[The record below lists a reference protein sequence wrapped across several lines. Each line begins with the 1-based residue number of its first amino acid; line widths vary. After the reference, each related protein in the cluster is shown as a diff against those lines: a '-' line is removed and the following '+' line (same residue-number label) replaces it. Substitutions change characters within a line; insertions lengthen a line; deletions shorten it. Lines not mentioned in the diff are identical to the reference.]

1 MALIRCMDC
10 DHEISDQAASCVQC
24 GRPIKAGAD
33 RSSPQPSSFHSTAW
47 AAVTRSKT
55 PINLFALAMMAC
67 AAVLG
72 VSANSISNACSL
84 IAFTY
89 TLHTFLAVAGMF
101 FVTLLFCR
109 AGVYHPD
116 DLAKAK
122 RDGLQNLGR
131 DKPLI
136 AAGLI
141 VLMFSAY
148 ALYQNSQGTP
158 SCQAPAAAEEK
169 IENQGRATS
178 S

>member
-1 MALIRCMDC
+1 MALIRCQDC
-10 DHEISDQAASCVQC
+10 DHEVSDQAASCINC
-24 GRPIKAGAD
+24 GRPIKETAE
-33 RSSPQPSSFHSTAW
+33 SSNPMTAAW

-72 VSANSISNACSL
+72 ISAKSVTSSCAL

-109 AGVYHPD
+109 AGIYHPD

-122 RDGLQNLGR
+122 RDGLPSLGR

-141 VLMFSAY
+141 VLMFTAY
-148 ALYQNSQGTP
+148 ALYQKSQGV
-158 SCQAPAAAEEK
+158 PAC
-169 IENQGRATS
+169 
-178 S
+178 